1 MLLRGIFGARASLVE
16 SNLIDEVAD
25 DGFESGKG
33 FSDPVIELKSHVELK
48 EFIRLGQNFLL
59 NDSKGILLL
68 EPVNDLPFLIIRQ
81 DITVFDQING
91 HLELKPMLAD
101 TDVLVLDVEC
111 YVNRRLTFFLDD

>member
-1 MLLRGIFGARASLVE
+1 MLLRGILSARPSLVE

-25 DGFESGKG
+25 YGLEPSEG
-33 FSDPVIELKSHVELK
+33 FSNPVIELKSHVELK
-48 EFIRLGQNFLL
+48 EFIRLRQNVLF
-59 NDSKGILLL
+59 NDCKGILLL

-81 DITVFDQING
+81 DIIVFDQIDS